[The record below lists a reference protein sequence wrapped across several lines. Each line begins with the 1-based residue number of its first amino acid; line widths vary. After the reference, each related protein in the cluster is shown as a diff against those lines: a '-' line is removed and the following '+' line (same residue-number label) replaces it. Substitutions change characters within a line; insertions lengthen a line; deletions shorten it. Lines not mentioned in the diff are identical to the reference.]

1 MAYHTYEEGYEEG
14 RWDAE
19 ADLKD
24 AAFEAIALVKRGRFE
39 DAILTLE
46 RNFTPAWQDI
56 ADCEARYLE
65 VMGRA

>member
-1 MAYHTYEEGYEEG
+1 MSEARYWEG

-24 AAFEAIALVKRGRFE
+24 AASEAISHMKRGKYE

-46 RNFTPAWQDI
+46 RNFFPSWEDV
-56 ADCEARYLE
+56 ADCEARYRE
-65 VMGRA
+65 MMGRV